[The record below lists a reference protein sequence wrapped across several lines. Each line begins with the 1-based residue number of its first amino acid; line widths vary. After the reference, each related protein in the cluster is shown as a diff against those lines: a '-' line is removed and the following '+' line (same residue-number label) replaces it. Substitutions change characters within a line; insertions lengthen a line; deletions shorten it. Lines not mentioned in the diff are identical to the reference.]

1 MWDAGPVAR
10 ITTTTQQLYEALRA
24 KGAWAGTA
32 GQLQQAIEARLGP
45 LPEDADP
52 VGHWRA
58 VDSLRSGQSGRLPPF
73 DEVAIDLAEAG
84 HPCLGLVG
92 AVRMIVAAT
101 DPDRD
106 PEDVAEELMGLR
118 SDGSDSPY
126 GVHLARRMRAGGTPR
141 PGTEGED
148 ARLEALGQAQAVA
161 AEMAE
166 VANGASPTASLDP
179 DDMAQVFGLPSE
191 LVRAFIPAFAA
202 IFGPTGVLGNV
213 DRLVEGV
220 TPAALAVAIRGAAG
234 LVPLYE
240 QIVGPLGSRSNR
252 RRWIAAVAPLL
263 LSVGDL
269 CGAYLSNVG
278 GVDAARAIP
287 SMFDPASPALARAES
302 ALLAFL
308 APAGSHVSAG
318 NDGAADVG

>member
-1 MWDAGPVAR
+1 MAR
-10 ITTTTQQLYEALRA
+10 ITTTTQQLYEALSA
-24 KGAWAGTA
+24 EGAWAGTA

-58 VDSLRSGQSGRLPPF
+58 VDSLRSGESGRLPPF

-92 AVRMIVAAT
+92 AVRRIVAAA

-106 PEDVAEELMGLR
+106 PEDVAEELMGTR
-118 SDGSDSPY
+118 ADGDDVPY
-126 GVHLARRMRAGGTPR
+126 GAHLARRMRAGGTPR
-141 PGTEGED
+141 PGTKGED

-166 VANGASPTASLDP
+166 VANGARPTAALDP
-179 DDMAQVFGLPSE
+179 DDTAQVFGLPID

-202 IFGPTGVLGNV
+202 TCGPSDVLRSV
-213 DRLVEGV
+213 DALVEGAA
-220 TPAALAVAIRGAAG
+220 PAALAVAIRSAAG

-240 QIVGPLGSRSNR
+240 QVVGPLGSRSNR
-252 RRWIAAVAPLL
+252 RRWIAAASPLL
-263 LSVGDL
+263 LRVGDL
-269 CGAYLSNVG
+269 YGAYLSNVG

-287 SMFDPASPALARAES
+287 SIFGSGSPALAQAES
-302 ALLAFL
+302 TLLALL

-318 NDGAADVG
+318 NEGAPDVD